1 MAWVTL
7 LDDDVNGSGVSGVR
21 PPDGKPILRF
31 HPSNTRREDEEDTSR
46 SRVVSRS
53 MSEFTVTGTFPARFG
68 EQAFEKTLDAPNE
81 NVAVEH
87 VYTQFGSQ
95 HGLKRTQISIDE
107 VSA

>member
-1 MAWVTL
+1 
-7 LDDDVNGSGVSGVR
+7 
-21 PPDGKPILRF
+21 
-31 HPSNTRREDEEDTSR
+31 
-46 SRVVSRS
+46 